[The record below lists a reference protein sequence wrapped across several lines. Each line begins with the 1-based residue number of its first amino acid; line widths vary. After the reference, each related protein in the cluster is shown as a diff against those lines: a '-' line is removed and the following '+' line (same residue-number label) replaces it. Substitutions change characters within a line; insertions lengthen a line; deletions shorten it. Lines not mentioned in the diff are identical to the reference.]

1 MQIAKAA
8 DHYEIMVECDRAK
21 ESQATPFKRTRLSL
35 TAATHTRRLRPVD
48 AIIVDYI
55 TSTGQGAHRNHSGSN
70 GITLLVRDIE
80 RYHRS

>member
-21 ESQATPFKRTRLSL
+21 ERQTTPIKTTRLSL

-48 AIIVDYI
+48 AIIVDYDRVNGTKALIVI
-55 TSTGQGAHRNHSGSN
+55 TAAPMA
-70 GITLLVRDIE
+70 
-80 RYHRS
+80 